1 MTKTEKRL
9 HPPMTITRIETDLLR
24 VPLKRP
30 VSLPASQDPR
40 PATDVDVI
48 LVRVLTSGGTTG
60 LGFAYTLGGGG
71 PVVKSLLDTVIA
83 DVVRGQDPNAVEFLY
98 LKAWAELEGLGF
110 TGLAAR
116 AYAAVDFA
124 LWDLKGKQAGLPV
137 HRLLGGYRTKLK
149 AIVSDAATPAV
160 GTKQAIAETKAA
172 LDRGAAGVQ
181 IEVGTQDPE
190 FDVERVRRLR
200 EEVPDGAWFEI
211 SACGRYDYSTAAWM
225 GEVGADELGIDGYS
239 DPLRPDDFDGLGRL
253 VDRLN
258 VGLSVGALAT
268 RPDDLVRVV
277 DHGGID
283 AVRIDLLRLGGLTP
297 ARKVAAYAEL
307 KHVAVYP
314 VRLPEIGTHLS
325 AGVVYGR
332 MCEHVDWFKDLF
344 HGGPR
349 FENNQL
355 VVSSDPGLGLTVNE
369 VVAAK
374 YRV

>member
-1 MTKTEKRL
+1 MR
-9 HPPMTITRIETDLLR
+9 ITTVETDLLR
-24 VPLKRP
+24 VPLPRP
-30 VSLPASQDPR
+30 VSLPTSQDPR
-40 PATDVDVI
+40 SATEVEVVI
-48 LVRVLTSGGTTG
+48 VRVLTAGGPTG

-71 PVVKSLLDTVIA
+71 AAVRSLIDTVIT
-83 DVVRGQDPNAVEFLY
+83 DVVRGQDATATESLY

-110 TGLAAR
+110 AGLAAR

-149 AIVSDAATPAV
+149 AITSDTATPAL
-160 GTKQAIAETKAA
+160 GTKQAIADSRAA

-211 SACGRYDYSTAAWM
+211 AAGSRYDYSTAAWM
-225 GEVGADELGIDGYS
+225 GEVGADELGIDNYC

-268 RPDDLVRVV
+268 RPDDFVRLI

-283 AVRIDLLRLGGLTP
+283 AVRLDLLRIGGLTP

-307 KHVAVYP
+307 KNVAVYP
-314 VRLPEIGTHLS
+314 VRLPEIGSHLA

-332 MCEHVDWFKDLF
+332 MCEHVDWFEGLF
-344 HGGPR
+344 SGGPR
-349 FENNQL
+349 FEDHQL
-355 VVSSDPGLGLTVNE
+355 VVPSGPGLGLAVHDA
-369 VVAAK
+369 VAAK